1 MGSVDIFVAGIG
13 TGGTI
18 TGTGR
23 YLNMIKETIKVWAN
37 KIIVFLSKFFVKNIK
52 RLVEMKLCIE

>member
-1 MGSVDIFVAGIG
+1 MGSVDILVAGIG

-23 YLNMIKETIKVWAN
+23 YLNMRKETIQVWT
-37 KIIVFLSKFFVKNIK
+37 IRIVVFLGKFFVK
-52 RLVEMKLCIE
+52 EQ

>member
-1 MGSVDIFVAGIG
+1 MGSVDILVAGIG

-23 YLNMIKETIKVWAN
+23 YLNMRKETIQVWAIR
-37 KIIVFLSKFFVKNIK
+37 IIVLLDKFFIK
-52 RLVEMKLCIE
+52 KK

>member
-1 MGSVDIFVAGIG
+1 MGSVDILVASIG

-23 YLNMIKETIKVWAN
+23 YLKRMNKDIKVPTFAWIN
-37 KIIVFLSKFFVKNIK
+37 S
-52 RLVEMKLCIE
+52 

>member
-1 MGSVDIFVAGIG
+1 MGSLDIFVAGIG

-23 YLNMIKETIKVWAN
+23 YLNMRKETIQVWAIR
-37 KIIVFLSKFFVKNIK
+37 IIVFLGKFF
-52 RLVEMKLCIE
+52 L

>member
-1 MGSVDIFVAGIG
+1 MGSVDILVAGIG

-23 YLNMIKETIKVWAN
+23 YLNMRKETIQVWAIR
-37 KIIVFLSKFFVKNIK
+37 IIFYMVNSLLKKMAK
-52 RLVEMKLCIE
+52 D

>member
-23 YLNMIKETIKVWAN
+23 HLKMMNREIKV
-37 KIIVFLSKFFVKNIK
+37 KIIYRNLRILCFNILSS
-52 RLVEMKLCIE
+52 